1 MPLTMIGVGIERP
14 IQRIGGSPTVRAHL
28 ENLGFVEG
36 EPVRVVADMAGNLI
50 VQVKEARIA
59 ISRELAVR
67 ITV

>member
-1 MPLTMIGVGIERP
+1 MPLTMVGVGIERP
-14 IQRIGGSPTVRAHL
+14 IRRIGGSPSVRTHL

-36 EPVRVVADMAGNLI
+36 ELVRVVADIAGNLI

-67 ITV
+67 IMV